1 MKTLLKLTFVLLI
14 LTSCKSKKS
23 ILADYSKSAYEP
35 ILLIKKQ
42 IEKTETGFDVE
53 IKNSHGGNYVL
64 YSKVDVGI
72 DSVRVENDIRN
83 NFYGTKSDTIL
94 NFLKT
99 DFIKLLDT
107 ELSQADSQIRIAGN
121 YQDIKITIADSTEL
135 FYTRQGLGIMSIME
149 KGKSNMTKSK
159 NN

>member
-1 MKTLLKLTFVLLI
+1 M
-14 LTSCKSKKS
+14 
-23 ILADYSKSAYEP
+23 LADYSKSAYEP

-42 IEKTETGFDVE
+42 IEKMENEFNVE
-53 IKNSHGGNYVL
+53 IKNSHGRNYIV
-64 YSKVDVGI
+64 YSKIDVGQ
-72 DSVRVENDIRN
+72 DSVRIENDIHN
-83 NFYGTKSDTIL
+83 NFYGTKRDTVMTFVK
-94 NFLKT
+94 N

-121 YQDIKITIADSTEL
+121 YQDIKIIIADSTEL
-135 FYTRQGLGIMSIME
+135 FYTRQGLGIMTIME